1 MNSSEPVPISEMENC
16 LNLSLRNLNS
26 IHLTHLIA
34 VIGIRFALERD
45 KELKPQKFPGKKFCG
60 LVLRPSRG
68 FSLRAR
74 LRQNLQRVQ
83 TQAN

>member
-1 MNSSEPVPISEMENC
+1 MKTVEKR
-16 LNLSLRNLNS
+16 LGRSLRNLNS
-26 IHLTHLIA
+26 LHLTHLIA
-34 VIGIRFALERD
+34 VTGIRFALERD
-45 KELKPQKFPGKKFCG
+45 KELKPPEFPGKKFCG